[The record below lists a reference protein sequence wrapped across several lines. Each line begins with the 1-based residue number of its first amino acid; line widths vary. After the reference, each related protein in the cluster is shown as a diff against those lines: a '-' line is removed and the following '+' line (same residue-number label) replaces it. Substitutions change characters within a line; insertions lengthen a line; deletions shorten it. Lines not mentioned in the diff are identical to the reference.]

1 MIINKFQT
9 KPQNN
14 KTQIRRGVAFVNA
27 QPNLNV
33 ERTASSAYIR
43 KVVPF
48 YVFIHPTNDM

>member
-9 KPQNN
+9 KTQNN